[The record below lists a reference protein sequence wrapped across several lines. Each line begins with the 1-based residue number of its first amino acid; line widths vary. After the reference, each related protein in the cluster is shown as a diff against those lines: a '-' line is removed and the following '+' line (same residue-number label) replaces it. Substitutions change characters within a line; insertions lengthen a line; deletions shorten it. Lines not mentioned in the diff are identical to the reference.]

1 MKPTILTCA
10 VTGTFPT
17 REHNP
22 ALPVTPTEIAEA
34 CLGAAKAGAAIC
46 HIHVRDPETGRP
58 SMKLE
63 YYREVVQRIR
73 ASDTDLIINLTTG
86 PGGRYIPSD
95 GQPDVA
101 APGTLLKTPEIRT
114 EHIVELKPEI
124 CTLDLNTMWFGG
136 GAVINS
142 PRNVKIMAERIYSA
156 GVKPELEFFDTGDL
170 ILAQDLVADG
180 TLKLPA
186 LCQIVTGVKYGMPS
200 TPETMML
207 AKSLLPKNC
216 EWAAFG
222 AGRHA
227 FPMLAQA
234 FILGGHC
241 RIGMEDTVYLAK
253 GSPAPSNAALVEK
266 AVRIIRELGGKLATV
281 AEARELLGLKSP
293 AGRI

>member
-22 ALPVTPTEIAEA
+22 ALPVTPAEIADA
-34 CLGAAKAGAAIC
+34 CIGAAKAGAAIC
-46 HIHVRDPETGRP
+46 HIHVREPDTGRP

-63 YYREVVQRIR
+63 YYREVVKRLR

-86 PGGRYIPSD
+86 PGGRFMPSD
-95 GQPDVA
+95 DDPAKA
-101 APGTLLKTPEIRT
+101 APGTLLTTPEIRT
-114 EHIVELKPEI
+114 EHIVELKPDI

-136 GAVINS
+136 GAVINT
-142 PRNVKIMAERIYSA
+142 PRNLRIMAARMYAA
-156 GVKPELEFFDTGDL
+156 GVKPEIEVFDTGDL
-170 ILAQDLVADG
+170 VMAQDLVADG

-186 LCQIVTGVKYGMPS
+186 LFQIVTGIKYGMPS
-200 TPETMML
+200 NPETMLL

-253 GSPAPSNAALVEK
+253 GMPAPSNAALVEK
-266 AVRIIRELGGKLATV
+266 AVRIIQELGGKVATA
-281 AEARELLGLKSP
+281 AETRSLLGLK
-293 AGRI
+293 AGS

>member
-17 REHNP
+17 RAHNP
-22 ALPVTPTEIAEA
+22 ALPVTPAEIAEA
-34 CLGAAKAGAAIC
+34 CIGAAKAGAAIC
-46 HIHVRDPETGRP
+46 HIHVREPDSGRA
-58 SMKLE
+58 SMKIE

-73 ASDTDLIINLTTG
+73 GSGTDLIINLTTG
-86 PGGRYIPSD
+86 PGGRFIPSD
-95 GQPDVA
+95 DDPTKP
-101 APGTLLKTPEIRT
+101 APGTLFKAPEIRT

-136 GAVINS
+136 GAVINT
-142 PRNVKIMAERIYSA
+142 PRNLRIMAGRMYAA
-156 GVKPELEFFDTGDL
+156 GVKPEIEVFDTGVL
-170 ILAQDLVADG
+170 VMAQDLVAEG

-186 LCQIVTGVKYGMPS
+186 LFQIVTGIKYGMPS
-200 TPETMML
+200 TPEAMQL

-222 AGRHA
+222 PGRYA

-241 RIGMEDTVYLAK
+241 RIGMEDTVHLAK
-253 GSPAPSNAALVEK
+253 GTPTPSNAALVEK
-266 AVRIIRELGGKLATV
+266 AVRIIRELGGTIATV
-281 AEARELLGLKSP
+281 EEARGLLGLP
-293 AGRI
+293 ARP